1 MRDNMFK
8 YGITATFEDLGPI
21 WPCTLRGTIEEVTQ
35 QADELGY
42 DGLELQVAD
51 PQDLDVENIL
61 KVCDQHDLKICA
73 IATGQEGAKHGLWMT
88 SPDPGMRKAT
98 AEKFKLHA
106 DFCQKTGALLIIGSL
121 RKNVDD
127 IYHLQQD
134 LEWHDEVVYDVVD
147 YAAKLGVEVVIENV
161 TLHLCNWMNT
171 MKETA
176 NYVRHINRD
185 NCTIHLDSYTMLMED
200 NDIAGCYNYCA
211 DKLGYVHF
219 TDGSRLYPGGSNVDF
234 RAHYHA
240 LLDIGYKG
248 WVSIECR
255 PYPDPYTCAKFS
267 MEYMKAMEKM
277 VRIERYKRERP
288 LIEY

>member
-1 MRDNMFK
+1 MFK
-8 YGITATFEDLGPI
+8 YGITATFEDLGPV
-21 WPCTLRGTIEEVTQ
+21 WPCTLRGTMEEVCQ

-42 DGLELQVAD
+42 DGLELQIAD
-51 PQDLDVENIL
+51 PQNIDTDKLL
-61 KVCDQHDLKICA
+61 KLCDQHNLKIAA
-73 IATGQEGAKHGLWMT
+73 IATGQEGAKHGLWIT
-88 SPDPGMRKAT
+88 SPDPAMRKAT
-98 AEKFKLHA
+98 ADKFKVHA
-106 DFCQKTGALLIIGSL
+106 DFCAKTGAILIIGSL
-121 RKNVDD
+121 RRNVEDM
-127 IYHLQQD
+127 YHLDQD
-134 LEWHDEVVYDVVD
+134 LKWHDEVIFDVVD
-147 YAAKLGVEVVIENV
+147 YAAKLGVEVVVENV

-171 MKETA
+171 MTETA

-234 RAHYHA
+234 KAHYHA

-248 WVSIECR
+248 WVAIECR

-267 MEYMKAMEKM
+267 MEYMKAMEKI
-277 VRIERYKRERP
+277 VTIERYKREHP
-288 LIEY
+288 IIVY